1 MRKKFTS
8 VLVKIINVF
17 GSFEKII
24 KIYVPFKGGGGVGDK
39 QIRKIDF
46 FFSTFS

>member
-24 KIYVPFKGGGGVGDK
+24 KIYVPFKGGGVGDK